1 MIVKQFQVSVDKVS
15 CAHQIMLRLSLLIV
29 TSFCCININGLPVSV
44 SNSVPEIHW
53 DWFFETFPLS
63 TEQLNT
69 VNYFLHWA
77 VKYLNYISRVLMD
90 ITSNINLLLLSLISF
105 LQENPS
111 PSKQQIEDNFDGN
124 ICRCTGRILLCVEF
138 LYILKIN
145 VLKNT
150 FFLIEY

>member
-1 MIVKQFQVSVDKVS
+1 
-15 CAHQIMLRLSLLIV
+15 MLKL
-29 TSFCCININGLPVSV
+29 CQQGINGY
-44 SNSVPEIHW
+44 N
-53 DWFFETFPLS
+53 
-63 TEQLNT
+63 
-69 VNYFLHWA
+69 
-77 VKYLNYISRVLMD
+77 KY
-90 ITSNINLLLLSLISF
+90 INLLLLSLISL

-124 ICRCTGRILLCVEF
+124 ICRCTGRLLLCVEF